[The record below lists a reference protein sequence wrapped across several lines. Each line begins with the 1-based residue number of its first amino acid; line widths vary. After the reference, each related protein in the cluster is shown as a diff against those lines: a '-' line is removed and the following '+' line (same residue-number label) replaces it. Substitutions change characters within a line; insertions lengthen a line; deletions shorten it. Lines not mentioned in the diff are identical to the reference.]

1 MPFNGAPRQLS
12 LNFGPQ
18 PKRPPSAPEFPQR
31 NDLFFAIYLDAVAA
45 ARGARLA
52 RALCGQSQSAGRP
65 RPTETL
71 HVTLV
76 PVGVASLLPAQAF
89 SVLRQA
95 AALIDQAAFNVAF
108 DRVASFRGG
117 SALVLLCGD
126 GVSALTTLRK
136 SLHAAMT
143 SVGFRAPSRFKPSSE
158 PGCSRDQKQSC
169 PDGDG
174 PGSSRDA
181 LTGRRQ
187 TFDGDGCRHDSH
199 RAKVHDADDQKDR
212 H

>member
-12 LNFGPQ
+12 LNLGPQ
-18 PKRPPSAPEFPQR
+18 PKRPQSAPELPQR

-45 ARGARLA
+45 ARGGKLA
-52 RALCGQSQSAGRP
+52 PALCGQSQSSGRP

-108 DRVASFRGG
+108 DRVASFKGG
-117 SALVLLCGD
+117 PALVLLCGD
-126 GVSALTTLRK
+126 GVAALTTLRK

-143 SVGFRAPSRFKPSSE
+143 SVGFRAPSRFKPHVTLAYCRKSVSE
-158 PGCSRDQKQSC
+158 TELDDPIAWTVREFVLVRS
-169 PDGDG
+169 
-174 PGSSRDA
+174 
-181 LTGRRQ
+181 LVGR
-187 TFDGDGCRHDSH
+187 G
-199 RAKVHDADDQKDR
+199 VHMPLAR
-212 H
+212 WPLRG